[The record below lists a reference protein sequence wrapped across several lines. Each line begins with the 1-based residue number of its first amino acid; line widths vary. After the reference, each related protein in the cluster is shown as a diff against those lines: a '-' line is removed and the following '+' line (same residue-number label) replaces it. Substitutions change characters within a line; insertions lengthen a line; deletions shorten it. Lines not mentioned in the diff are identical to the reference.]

1 MEIGEDPTKLPRF
14 SAAMKSQ
21 MDATPR
27 EGATNGRGMSSPQVA
42 SPQRSSMEPKTP
54 ALPPPGSHRISGLA
68 DADAA
73 AIGCPSAANRWLPG
87 VPAGAAA
94 LFRDSDRSEWGLSE
108 ELAPVARQLADQF
121 ERHSATGERRADD
134 GGCAVNQGDESIR
147 SHFVVNER
155 EQLQNSQELGSKAAI
170 AQPDWRRPYSLPER
184 AEDEEWALGTAIR
197 WRDESKAPTWGF
209 YFGLVAREWP
219 RDVKEEVDRESW
231 RQGKIS
237 IFTGW
242 ELVWADPKD
251 LIWLPPDASVPRVLS
266 HGLASPSPEKPSL
279 EPLGSRL
286 EWVSSQGLLD
296 AECLELPIKRP
307 SIPHL
312 IGKQGRQIRFLK
324 EKLGVII
331 GVMDEEGN
339 ASIVSLVG
347 PMHRLV
353 VARRIVELF
362 SKGDRTLLDR
372 WDWDSLAG

>member
-1 MEIGEDPTKLPRF
+1 
-14 SAAMKSQ
+14 
-21 MDATPR
+21 MD
-27 EGATNGRGMSSPQVA
+27 
-42 SPQRSSMEPKTP
+42 
-54 ALPPPGSHRISGLA
+54 
-68 DADAA
+68 
-73 AIGCPSAANRWLPG
+73 
-87 VPAGAAA
+87 
-94 LFRDSDRSEWGLSE
+94 
-108 ELAPVARQLADQF
+108 
-121 ERHSATGERRADD
+121 
-134 GGCAVNQGDESIR
+134 QGDESIR
-147 SHFVVNER
+147 SHFGVNER

-184 AEDEEWALGTAIR
+184 PEDEEWAPGTVVR

-209 YFGLVAREWP
+209 CFGRVAHEWP
-219 RDVKEEVDRESW
+219 GDLKEEVDRESW

-251 LIWLPPDASVPRVLS
+251 LIWLPPDASAPRVLS
-266 HGLASPSPEKPSL
+266 HGLASPSSKKPSQ
-279 EPLGSRL
+279 EPPGSRL

-307 SIPHL
+307 SIPYL

-331 GVMDEEGN
+331 GVMDEEGD
-339 ASIVSLVG
+339 AAIVSLVG
-347 PMHRLV
+347 PMDRLV

-362 SKGDRTLLDR
+362 LKGASTLLDR